1 MNLSKTSDRFHITFL
16 NSSIQGILTNDAE
29 MVSIKFLP
37 RSLFWYHV
45 FYFQNLNTNKL
56 NSPQHP
62 ILGFVKNDADNQ
74 KGFAHPY
81 YTHARIPGRSEQK
94 IKLSFTQRIATG
106 AMLFEA

>member
-1 MNLSKTSDRFHITFL
+1 MTLRWSQSNFCHGLYSDIISFI
-16 NSSIQGILTNDAE
+16 
-29 MVSIKFLP
+29 
-37 RSLFWYHV
+37 
-45 FYFQNLNTNKL
+45 FQNLNTNKF